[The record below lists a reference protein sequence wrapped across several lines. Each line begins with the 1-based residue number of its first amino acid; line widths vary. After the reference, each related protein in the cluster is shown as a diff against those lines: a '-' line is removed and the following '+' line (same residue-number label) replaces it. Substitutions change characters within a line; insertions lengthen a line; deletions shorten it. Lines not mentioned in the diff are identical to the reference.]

1 MRRLQI
7 PVVAALMSV
16 VAAVAAAQDAGPTLS
31 LDDAV
36 RMALQRNKNLKVV
49 SYYRGISRASLLVA
63 RGRFDPAFVLNRSA
77 MDSPEQLN
85 PGVAQVYTFREDT
98 YSAGLGGQT
107 PIGTTYSINAQILN
121 QRYSIYG
128 YGNNYMTYA
137 GFSVTQPLLKGF
149 GFAANLQNVRI
160 AKANRGISDL
170 QYRQSAIDTV
180 TNVVIAYSNLQLA
193 HDVLAAARRS
203 RDAASSLLEANEK
216 QYKVGSI
223 SQSDV
228 TTARFNVASQEES
241 ILIAERS
248 VRDRQN
254 QLRELIGDDVFLE
267 DEPLFTL
274 VPVQVPEVTVDLRA
288 DLTRALAL
296 RPDYQQA
303 RLGIAKNRAVEAA
316 ARNGILPQV
325 DFVGGYGY
333 NGLGSTLSASR
344 QQVEQKD
351 NPSYSAGLQVT
362 IPLTFAVGR
371 GNLRAARLTREQSE
385 EDMKRLEA
393 DIAVSV
399 ANAAGQI
406 ETTRKRVVAD
416 RAAYAL
422 AKLALEAEEK
432 KKLVGTSTTLAVV
445 QQQQFVS
452 AQEINVSFALANER
466 QAVAN
471 YDQQLGTTL
480 DRFHISLASE

>member
-1 MRRLQI
+1 MMRRLQI

-107 PIGTTYSINAQILN
+107 PLGTTYSINAQILN

-160 AKANRGISDL
+160 SKANRGISDL
-170 QYRQSAIDTV
+170 AYRQSAIDTV

-193 HDVLAAARRS
+193 HDQLDAAERARSLAA
-203 RDAASSLLEANEK
+203 SLLADNEK
-216 QYKVGSI
+216 SFKIGSI

-228 TTARFNVASQEES
+228 ITARFYVAAQEEA
-241 ILIAERS
+241 ILIAERA
-248 VRDRQN
+248 VRDGQN
-254 QLRELIGDDVFLE
+254 QLRNLIGEDTFFE

-274 VPVQVPEVTVDLRA
+274 APVSVPDVTVQPKA
-288 DLTRALAL
+288 DL
-296 RPDYQQA
+296 
-303 RLGIAKNRAVEAA
+303 
-316 ARNGILPQV
+316 
-325 DFVGGYGY
+325 
-333 NGLGSTLSASR
+333 
-344 QQVEQKD
+344 
-351 NPSYSAGLQVT
+351 
-362 IPLTFAVGR
+362 
-371 GNLRAARLTREQSE
+371 
-385 EDMKRLEA
+385 
-393 DIAVSV
+393 
-399 ANAAGQI
+399 
-406 ETTRKRVVAD
+406 
-416 RAAYAL
+416 
-422 AKLALEAEEK
+422 
-432 KKLVGTSTTLAVV
+432 
-445 QQQQFVS
+445 
-452 AQEINVSFALANER
+452 
-466 QAVAN
+466 
-471 YDQQLGTTL
+471 
-480 DRFHISLASE
+480 